1 MKVAG
6 IIPHYTMM
14 PRSSRDYYRSLE
26 MHIPN
31 TTNTFDD
38 DDIHEG
44 ERAHQE
50 GEDVGEVPIETGEM
64 DDDISQ
70 TDALANFMAAF
81 YSPHEGNIDF
91 ENETVDAINPE
102 WVQMKK
108 DGETPLFEGAKL
120 SR

>member
-26 MHIPN
+26 MPSSNI
-31 TTNTFDD
+31 FDD

-44 ERAHQE
+44 EGAHQE
-50 GEDVGEVPIETGEM
+50 GEDVDEVPIETGEM

-70 TDALANFMAAF
+70 TDALADFMAAF
-81 YSPHEGNIDF
+81 YSPHEGNVDI
-91 ENETVDAINPE
+91 ENQAADAINPE
-102 WVQMKK
+102 WVQLKK